1 VTQATSLDS
10 LFKEFEDE
18 TYTGMS
24 DEEELDRSGLDPEEY
39 GVYELGESLAEVP
52 TEETLKEELQDLGLL
67 DNE

>member
-1 VTQATSLDS
+1 
-10 LFKEFEDE
+10 
-18 TYTGMS
+18 MS

-67 DNE
+67 DDE